1 MYKRHYTYWTQSM
14 RQLDTTLKRFL
25 KNGVNLNMW
34 YTRNWQN
41 SFSNSR
47 FIGLYRSYLLGKHK
61 SCLSFFCAGSPTVPK
76 KRKQRKEAE
85 KEAHRFGVSSNP
97 SFHPSGNLT
106 HIFEKRTR
114 NECKRGKVGWK
125 KMSSVGRP
133 YALFGDVRFF
143 CPNTMSLFSYN

>member
-1 MYKRHYTYWTQSM
+1 MYTNNIIKDNKNQIIHADKIYKTSVGHYQYMYKRHYTLKPIIRKRLYDYWTQSM

-76 KRKQRKEAE
+76 KRKQRKEAR
-85 KEAHRFGVSSNP
+85 KKHTDLAWALTPP
-97 SFHPSGNLT
+97 STPRV
-106 HIFEKRTR
+106 I
-114 NECKRGKVGWK
+114 
-125 KMSSVGRP
+125 
-133 YALFGDVRFF
+133 
-143 CPNTMSLFSYN
+143 

>member
-1 MYKRHYTYWTQSM
+1 MYTNNIIKDNKNQIIHADKIYKTSVGHYQYMYKRHYTYWTQSM

-25 KNGVNLNMW
+25 KNGVYLNMW

-106 HIFEKRTR
+106 HIFV
-114 NECKRGKVGWK
+114 N
-125 KMSSVGRP
+125 
-133 YALFGDVRFF
+133 
-143 CPNTMSLFSYN
+143 